1 MKQYIILFLLLFSA
15 YFCYSQ
21 SIDPDDYTFGTQVYV
36 DSTLNIIP
44 EVDRYYIS
52 YSLDTNYISPIN
64 VDTIGQNF
72 VWYKFEGY
80 EDCDY
85 RDSVGIPA
93 LPVKSINLQLPSTS
107 YGEMFSISDL
117 QITYKEYY
125 IDRYYYPYQSCPNSE
140 VDTLVFSF
148 NADYY
153 TQYHNTWNEF
163 ITISEPYTAFGATG
177 ITVNIN
183 PVVYDP
189 THGIIRIIKT
199 LNCTV
204 PIHGGSLEEIPLN
217 ELVNANSLFDCPFCN
232 VEQRWMEIGFG
243 KILVIT
249 DASYVTAL
257 NEYKDFREDHGYQV
271 EIVTTNY
278 IRDSLNVSTLSG
290 GNIREFIRGRYYNTP
305 SPKRPRY
312 LLLVG
317 DETIIPY
324 SDGVANTKYHPL
336 TDLYYGCIEKQ
347 NFQNE
352 TNLFPEMTYGR
363 WPVSSPNQIP
373 NIIMNLIDYD
383 KYIKHLDKNTL
394 SSFLVSGIDLDPKSG
409 FFNELAL
416 RLVNQVSG
424 ILDKK
429 EFSNIHLYRGED
441 YIGKTDALQDS
452 LKNAMLNNLWM
463 FVYSGHGSPYGLC
476 DPLSLNVSKISG
488 YVYSAIPP
496 ITLSFA
502 CSTNANN
509 INLGYMFGRSWIT
522 ERGKGGLIHYGATN
536 TSFTDSN
543 EYLAVNIFNRLSKTN
558 NVVGRWLQSGAG
570 HYYNSFKSPRRRRQV
585 EKYNIFGDPS
595 QYIFGTPSRYVL
607 MSPEY
612 KENLSLEFV
621 DNQIILSEKIIEGK
635 ITVFDC
641 VGRLVFS
648 SEITNESV
656 FTPNLPSGVYIA
668 NISNKSGTY
677 SYKFIVAPNK

>member
-1 MKQYIILFLLLFSA
+1 MLFSA
-15 YFCYSQ
+15 YFSYSQ
-21 SIDPDDYTFGTQVYV
+21 SIDPDDYTFGTRVYV

-44 EVDRYYIS
+44 EKYEYIIQ

-64 VDTIGQNF
+64 VDTISQSF

-107 YGEMFSISDL
+107 YGEMFSISNL
-117 QITYKEYY
+117 QVTYKEYY
-125 IDRYYYPYQSCPNSE
+125 IDRYYYPYQPCPNSE

-163 ITISEPYTAFGATG
+163 ITISEPYTAFGTTG

-217 ELVNANSLFDCPFCN
+217 ELVNANSLFDCPFYN
-232 VEQRWMEIGFG
+232 VEPRWMEIGFG

-257 NEYKDFREDHGYQV
+257 NEYKEFREDHGYQV

-317 DETIIPY
+317 DETKIPY
-324 SDGVANTKYHPL
+324 SAGIGVNNFPF
-336 TDLYYGCIEKQ
+336 TDLYYGCIEKTNYQ
-347 NFQNE
+347 HE
-352 TNLFPEMTYGR
+352 TNLYPEMAYGR
-363 WPVSSPNQIP
+363 WPVNCSDEITK
-373 NIIMNLIDYD
+373 IITKNKDYNRRIRQLYKDTLHSVLI
-383 KYIKHLDKNTL
+383 
-394 SSFLVSGIDLDPKSG
+394 SGIDNPSSNIKWL
-409 FFNELAL
+409 FNSYVY
-416 RLVNQVSG
+416 RLVECAKNRIKKAGFNNVSIYKG
-424 ILDKK
+424 
-429 EFSNIHLYRGED
+429 SD
-441 YIGKTDALQDS
+441 YENNSTGLQNNLKTS
-452 LKNAMLNNLWM
+452 MLNDLWM
-463 FVYSGHGSPYGLC
+463 FIYSGHGSYSSMSR
-476 DPLSLNVSKISG
+476 PLQLGSN
-488 YVYSAIPP
+488 YVYSYNYNQLPP
-496 ITLSFA
+496 ITFAFA
-502 CSTNANN
+502 CLTEASPITSSMGSVWIKTLDAGGVLYYGSSDTSWTDTNESLARHIFSKLTYNDN
-509 INLGYMFGRSWIT
+509 SIGNWI
-522 ERGKGGLIHYGATN
+522 GNGAGNYYQT
-536 TSFTDSN
+536 
-543 EYLAVNIFNRLSKTN
+543 SKT
-558 NVVGRWLQSGAG
+558 S
-570 HYYNSFKSPRRRRQV
+570 KRRSQV

-595 QYIFGTPSRYVL
+595 QYLFGSPQKHIL
-607 MSPEY
+607 MSPINQEHIHIEY
-612 KENLSLEFV
+612 I
-621 DNQIILSEKIIEGK
+621 DNQIILSKDVSEGK
-635 ITVFDC
+635 IKVFDC

-648 SEITNESV
+648 SEITDESV
-656 FTPNLPSGVYIA
+656 FTPNLPSGIYIA

-677 SYKFIVAPNK
+677 SYKFIVSPNK

>member
-15 YFCYSQ
+15 FFSHSQ
-21 SIDPDDYTFGTQVYV
+21 SIDPDDYTFGTRVYV

-189 THGIIRIIKT
+189 THGIIRIIKS
-199 LNCTV
+199 LNCTI
-204 PIHGGSLEEIPLN
+204 PIHGGSLEDIPLN
-217 ELVNANSLFDCPFCN
+217 ELVDAKSLFDCPFCN
-232 VEQRWMEIGFG
+232 VEPRWTEIGHG

-257 NEYKDFREDHGYQV
+257 NTYKNFREKDGYQV

-317 DETIIPY
+317 DETKIPY
-324 SDGVANTKYHPL
+324 SDGVANTKYKPL

-352 TNLFPEMTYGR
+352 TNLYPEMTYGR

-383 KYIKHLDKNTL
+383 KYIKHLDKDTL

-416 RLVNQVSG
+416 RLVNQVSK
-424 ILDKK
+424 ILGKK

-452 LKNAMLNNLWM
+452 LKNAMLNNLWI
-463 FVYSGHGSPYGLC
+463 FVYSGHGYPGGLG
-476 DPLSLNVSKISG
+476 DPLSLSVVNINE
-488 YVYSAIPP
+488 YVYSNIPP

-502 CSTNANN
+502 CSTNAKY
-509 INLGYMFGRSWIT
+509 LGYMFGNNWIT
-522 ERGKGGLIHYGATN
+522 KRGKGGLIHYGATN

-543 EYLAVNIFNRLSKTN
+543 EYLAVNIFKRLSKTN
-558 NVVGRWLQSGAG
+558 DVVGRWLQSGAG
-570 HYYNSFKSPRRRRQV
+570 HYYSSVMIPRRRRQV

-607 MSPEY
+607 MSPEN
-612 KENLSLEFV
+612 KENLSLEYV
-621 DNQIILSEKIIEGK
+621 DNQIILSEKIIDGK

-648 SEITNESV
+648 SEITDESV

-677 SYKFIVAPNK
+677 SYKFIVSPNK